1 MWFLRQVNLSVN
13 IGQSKEKRYGWD
25 FFSLVW
31 TDRLFFERGIGD

>member
-25 FFSLVW
+25 FFFSCL
-31 TDRLFFERGIGD
+31 DGQIIF